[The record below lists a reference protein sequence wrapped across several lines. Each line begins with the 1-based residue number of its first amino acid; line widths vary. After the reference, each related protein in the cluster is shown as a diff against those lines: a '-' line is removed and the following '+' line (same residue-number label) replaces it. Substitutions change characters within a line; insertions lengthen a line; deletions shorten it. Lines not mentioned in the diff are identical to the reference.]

1 MKQSVKNYTTEI
13 MVEALKKPFEGW
25 GIKNTQR
32 PLIIAGP
39 CSAESEEQVLET
51 ARQLK
56 QNGIEIFRAGIWKP
70 RTRPNSFE
78 GVGSIGLEWMRTVQR
93 ELGMKVSTEV
103 ANVKHVY
110 EALRYGVDIIWI
122 GARTSANPFAMQEIA
137 DALKG
142 VDIPVLVKNPV
153 NPDVDLW
160 MGAIERIQGAGI
172 THVGAIHRGFS
183 TFDKTR
189 YRNIPQ
195 WQLPIELRQRMP
207 NIPMICDPSH
217 IGGRRDILAEIS
229 QKALDLNYDGLI
241 IESHCNP
248 DKAWSDAS
256 QQLTPADLDNM
267 LKKLVLRTV
276 NTDNP
281 SILHNLEDLR
291 QKIDQYDNQLLK
303 VLEERMKVAEKI
315 GQYKKDNNIT
325 ILQPDRW
332 KEIIEKTL
340 EKGKGFNLS
349 DDFVVT
355 IFKAIH
361 QESINKQTKIMN
373 E

>member
-1 MKQSVKNYTTEI
+1 MNAILTQPFKN
-13 MVEALKKPFEGW
+13 W
-25 GIKNTQR
+25 GLQNTAR

-39 CSAESEEQVLET
+39 CSAESEEQVMDT

-56 QNGIEIFRAGIWKP
+56 AMNIEVYRAGIWKP

-78 GVGSIGLEWMRTVQR
+78 GVGSIGLEWLKLVQK
-93 ELGMKVSTEV
+93 EVGMKVSTEV

-110 EALRYGVDIIWI
+110 EALRFGVDIIWI

-142 VDIPVLVKNPV
+142 VDIPVFIKNPV
-153 NPDVDLW
+153 NPDVELW

-172 THVGAIHRGFS
+172 TRVGAIHRGFS

-189 YRNIPQ
+189 YRNAPQ
-195 WQLPIELRQRMP
+195 WQLPIELRQKMP

-217 IGGRRDILAEIS
+217 IGGRRDILQEIS
-229 QKALDLNYDGLI
+229 QKAMDLNYDGLI
-241 IESHCNP
+241 IETHCNP
-248 DKAWSDAS
+248 DKAWSDAK
-256 QQLTPADLDNM
+256 QQITPTELGK
-267 LKKLVLRTV
+267 LIGKLVLRSV
-276 NTDNP
+276 NSDNVDF
-281 SILHNLEDLR
+281 IHNLEDLR
-291 QKIDQYDNQLLK
+291 HQIDKYDDELLNI
-303 VLEERMKVAEKI
+303 LEERMKVAEKI
-315 GQYKKDNNIT
+315 GEYKKKNNIT

-332 KEIIEKTL
+332 HEILDKVL
-340 EKGKGFNLS
+340 EKGKNRDLS
-349 DDFVVT
+349 DEFLAN

-361 QESINKQTKIMN
+361 QESINKQTRIMN

>member
-1 MKQSVKNYTTEI
+1 MNSI
-13 MVEALKKPFEGW
+13 LKHPFKGW
-25 GIKNTQR
+25 GIENNER
-32 PLIIAGP
+32 PLVIAGP

-51 ARQLK
+51 AKQLK
-56 QNGIEIFRAGIWKP
+56 AQDIEVFRAGIWKP

-78 GVGSIGLEWMRTVQR
+78 GVGSIGLEWMKLVQN
-93 ELGMKVSTEV
+93 EVGMKVSTEV

-110 EALRYGVDIIWI
+110 EALRMGVDIIWI

-172 THVGAIHRGFS
+172 SKVGAIHRGFS

-195 WQLPIELRQRMP
+195 WQLPIELRRKMP
-207 NIPMICDPSH
+207 DLPMICDPSH
-217 IGGRRDILAEIS
+217 IGGRRDILQEIS
-229 QKALDLNYDGLI
+229 QKAMDLNYDGLI
-241 IESHCNP
+241 VETHINP
-248 DKAWSDAS
+248 DKAWSDAK
-256 QQLTPADLDNM
+256 QQLTPLQ
-267 LKKLVLRTV
+267 LKELLEKLVLRSI
-276 NTDNP
+276 NASDP
-281 SILHNLEDLR
+281 SLMHTLDDLR
-291 QKIDQYDNQLLK
+291 TQIDKFDNELLNI
-303 VLEERMKVAEKI
+303 LEERMKVAEKI
-315 GQYKKDNNIT
+315 GQYKKANNIT

-332 KEIIEKTL
+332 QQILSKTL
-340 EKGKGFNLS
+340 EKGANHDLS
-349 DDFVVT
+349 DDFIVQ
-355 IFKAIH
+355 IFKSIH

-373 E
+373 EDN